1 MKEEGKLFVI
11 SGPSGVG
18 KGTLVDELSKRVPDL
33 KLSKSV
39 TTRQPRKGEKP
50 GKEYYFISEKNFNL
64 RIKKNEFLEWALVY
78 DNYYGT
84 PYATVKNSLY
94 RGEDVVLEID
104 VQGAEQVKNKVPD
117 SILIFIKPPSL
128 EELRNRLKKRKTEK
142 IRDIDLRI
150 EVAKKEMELID
161 EFDFVVINDKIDDA
175 IDELVYIIQ
184 TERSRNQTM
193 EMKEND
199 A

>member
-142 IRDIDLRI
+142 IRDIELRI

>member
-50 GKEYYFISEKNFNL
+50 GKEYYFISEQNFNL

-184 TERSRNQTM
+184 TERNINQTM